1 MNKGAIPWS
10 RLTAATL
17 VLGLAAGGYWF
28 WQQRS
33 EAPAAERYRTQPVT
47 RGALIQSVSANG
59 TLNPVVLV
67 SVGTQVS
74 GTVQKLHVDFNQRVE
89 AGQVLAELDPALLRA
104 AEQQTLASLGG
115 AQAALRLAQSN
126 EERLR
131 QLFAQEYISR
141 QEFDQ
146 GIQAREAAEAQVR
159 LYEAQLAR
167 DRTNLRYTVIRS
179 PVSGVVVDRQV
190 NVGQTVA
197 ASFQTPTLFLIAQ
210 DLKQMQIDTSVAE
223 ADVGSIRVGQKVEFR
238 VDAFP
243 EQVFSGAV
251 KQIRLNPKIETNVV
265 TYNVVVSVANPE
277 ETLLP
282 GMTAYITV
290 ITEVRDSV
298 LMVPNAALRFRPAQS
313 GAAQPARSGPQIHVL
328 RGNAI
333 VPVAIQPGLSNGRM
347 TEVAGGELREGDPV
361 VIDDLQ
367 LAPAGRAGTGSP
379 RTRLF

>member
-1 MNKGAIPWS
+1 MNKNNLPWI
-10 RLTAATL
+10 RLIAAAL
-17 VLGLAAGGYWF
+17 ALALAAGGYWY
-28 WQQRS
+28 WQIRS
-33 EAPAAERYRTQPVT
+33 ETPAAERYRTQPVT
-47 RGALIQSVSANG
+47 RGTLVQSVSANG

-74 GTVQKLHVDFNQRVE
+74 GTVLKLHVDFNQRVE

-104 AEQQTLASLGG
+104 SEQQSLANLGG
-115 AQAALRLAQSN
+115 AQAVLRLALSN

-223 ADVGSIRVGQKVEFR
+223 ADVGSIRVGQRVEFR

-243 EQVFSGAV
+243 EQVFSGKV

-290 ITEVRDSV
+290 ITEVRESV
-298 LMVPNAALRFRPAQS
+298 LMVPNAGLRFRPAQS
-313 GAAQPARSGPQIHVL
+313 GAAQPARGGPQIYVL

-367 LAPAGRAGTGSP
+367 LTPSGRGSAGAP